1 MSEPFGSSEA
11 SITRALPSSQDNARN
26 RMDLHFAI
34 REYEYALALYQN
46 LLSVF
51 TVLYTEEMPE
61 LPHEQLKQKI
71 GCDLLLAQEAL
82 QGLSRRGDVLVALAR
97 KLEEYIPSG
106 KIVV

>member
-1 MSEPFGSSEA
+1 MSDPFGPSEA
-11 SITRALPSSQDNARN
+11 AVTRVITTAQDNARN

-34 REYEYALALYQN
+34 HEYEYALALYQN

-71 GCDLLLAQEAL
+71 GYDLLLAQEAL
-82 QGLSRRGDVLVALAR
+82 QGLSKRGDVLVALAR